1 MLDDVNR
8 NVQEHRQWW
17 RGDRIQLSGGDKTH
31 GNLRVE
37 MGDWQSTAKMGRKGP
52 SAIHRAKKVSWTW
65 EAEYRESIEKVMEGI

>member
-1 MLDDVNR
+1 MLDDVIH

-17 RGDRIQLSGGDKTH
+17 CGDRIQLSGGDKTH
-31 GNLRVE
+31 GNLRVK

-52 SAIHRAKKVSWTW
+52 SAIHRAKKVSWTR